1 VESARCAKEGLTDLM
16 LTVHAIDHVV
26 FNVRDTEVSA
36 DWYVRALGME
46 RISTRTASGEIR
58 TSVTFGR
65 MKINL
70 RPIDASQES
79 WFTGLDPAAG
89 AQDVCFLTDAEP
101 AAVVE
106 HFRERGIAIELG
118 PVTKTGAQ
126 GAIRSVYVRDP
137 DGNLIEVSSYSS
149 G

>member
-1 VESARCAKEGLTDLM
+1 M

-26 FNVRDTEVSA
+26 FNVRDVEVSA

-46 RISTRTASGEIR
+46 RINTTTPSGDVR
-58 TSVTFGR
+58 TSVVFGR

-79 WFTGLDPAAG
+79 WFSGLSPATG

-101 AAVVE
+101 ALVAE
-106 HFRERGIAIELG
+106 HFQEQSIAINLG
-118 PVTKTGAQ
+118 PVTKAGAQ
-126 GAIRSVYVRDP
+126 GPIRSVYVRDP
-137 DGNLIEVSSYSS
+137 DGNLIEVSSYV
-149 G
+149 